1 MANDRFVVEDFIP
14 QDKPEITTDMVD
26 KLAYE
31 EANTMPAGRATTDGT
46 DRRMSVM
53 GAALDSK
60 DPNVQMERYNQIM
73 GDLTRDG
80 YSQALVDIKDI
91 AKQREGRLA
100 KLSVGNLLTDGS
112 FSNLPPEQAIGG
124 YKKYL
129 QDTNEANLDVLYALN
144 SYMQAEEQDPESNS
158 VKEQYGIDGVRQ
170 MVEHKA
176 NVQAMTNDWYREND
190 YSYSRLTVGLIPSL
204 LLYVD
209 SVALQKELSQF
220 EKASNQEISLGNKA
234 KGLVIPSSIKRT
246 MLQALDRMAI
256 EDPAKY
262 EEVVGTLIS
271 SMRDSSNVLIRND
284 GDASIRV
291 EEVLAGDE
299 GYATWMAALDNVASW
314 VDVLML
320 GGVVRGIKNL
330 IKSGGKLRVGT
341 PTGKLRHAGVY
352 TQAGFSQ
359 ELIKHAMAAEVA
371 KKNVVNNV
379 APASAAKITSN
390 TNADMTRAM
399 YEMASRDPE
408 AAKAFFG
415 TDSVADVVADAHAP
429 QIGRIDGAVESKVY
443 VPDKSVLAE
452 VLDEGNPL
460 LHNEADRA
468 RALENIKKDF
478 SNAGE
483 LKLIPNMTTIET
495 EAGEIILKEG
505 DSITQTAGKVYVNAA
520 FLLRGSGYKSVDN
533 IKDIAE
539 ISFAKRG
546 ITKDRVTVMR
556 KRTDGVYYQLADDVV
571 FERAARAAS
580 DIKKKGELVSTG
592 KKEPPRAMVS
602 REDMLRRG
610 DVNKETFSKAP
621 KQKVSVTHREDGLTT
636 TLDQGMTIV
645 HGSGNPKLTI
655 NDIEIIRSKGQKQGK
670 KGRIYGGLYGTSLK
684 DAHQARGY
692 AEMMGGT
699 PTLYG
704 INIKTGTKV
713 LEKTGDITRLSK
725 SYIEDL
731 LKDGYGVVTG
741 KDIRGRTE
749 HVVIDK
755 NAIQDMSILG
765 SDLEHVSSASKN
777 IPKPLDEFMIVV
789 KDEFNLGYHD
799 VIGDAKVG
807 EKSLSE
813 IRVGHNWF
821 DRLFATWKYPGGTD
835 SGWGSLNQH
844 FFDAASTFKDKFMD
858 QALGFA
864 KDRASTITRIMMEDG
879 KRLDK
884 NFQKF
889 TATEQR
895 AMVDYFI
902 KANKEQLAFNPEEAL
917 ANGWS
922 YDMIKHAYDFRRVW
936 DEIYGLEN
944 IDAVR
949 TFHNEGYTKF
959 IDRSNGGTDL
969 LVKELKKNQIGQY
982 SDYAGMDVLDTEKN
996 VVRKISKDELDRLY
1010 KTGGFVAQ
1018 IRRPIDVDGQAAKFV
1033 ITRNQ
1038 AGYSF
1043 SRALRDDDVVIGY
1056 NPGYY
1061 AVRYKDPWF
1070 ITRKIYDNKG
1080 NYLYE
1085 AALGT
1090 AKNRREAEFLTQ
1102 NLMNRELE
1110 GSYHVDDFKVR
1121 EGRNIDPVL
1130 RQQYN
1135 MDMHM
1140 AGGRSAQ
1147 RSRGEQLLL
1156 TVNSID
1162 NLGFDHIESPMES
1175 LVHSI
1180 KSISERISTREWFD
1194 TSKTRLLD
1202 SFSDFLPTDE
1212 FGRPRFPSSVTE
1224 IQNYNRIEGGEIKV
1238 AAARSAYN
1246 YIHGMEGA
1254 WINQIDELFKSLMHG
1269 AALKMAT
1276 ASIKHSGKAGKAMSY
1291 AEGALRWASKQ
1302 APIGV
1307 LNKLATISFLHS
1319 RPIRQFYLNAM
1330 QSLQLAGISNYDWF
1344 FRKGTPQF
1352 VAMTMRMAGDTPPD
1366 KIIKA
1371 CGWTRPEFE
1380 KHFRG
1385 FIKSGFPYALDQQN
1399 MMRGILLDMADRQ
1412 TKSKVYQAVTTPLHV
1427 SRRLGSDAGEYVN
1440 MLSAYLSFAD
1450 KAKRIG
1456 KDISN
1461 ADTLAEVQSSARN
1474 FTGNMN
1480 AAGDMPYN
1488 HNMLAPL
1495 FKFQQISHKLALT
1508 MVTNQHLTFPEKARL
1523 AVTNLALFGL
1533 PISVAVE
1540 SGVTELYPDDP
1551 MARNLFMEGLYS
1563 FMSNEMIKL
1572 VSGSDTRLD
1581 FSSTLSPF
1589 NLSVAHTAKAILTTD
1604 VPTLMSKSAGAGMLF
1619 GNNPVL
1625 SNFAKELLNWI
1636 VPQEGML
1643 DSDIEDVARAGLMTL
1658 KGVDDM
1664 FKIKY
1669 ILENSQIKNS
1679 QGQIIDYNA
1688 DRIATLGA
1696 LAGIDPIEISRNRGV
1711 QSALYDD
1718 HVNRKE
1724 NVKAFYKSLS
1734 AQMSM
1739 RGMDVHDI
1747 KRMQQAYAI
1756 GYKMFRKDPK
1766 FFEEWTKAVD
1776 EGAASSEW
1784 DMYIRV
1790 YEQLN
1795 TGNLDKTIEMT
1806 RNLPDTPQRDAMLSS
1821 LEGLKGVAAFNEEE

>member
-14 QDKPEITTDMVD
+14 QDRPEITTDMVD

-91 AKQREGRLA
+91 AKQREERLA

-176 NVQAMTNDWYREND
+176 NVQAMANDWYREND
-190 YSYSRLTVGLIPSL
+190 YSASRLTVGLIPSL
-204 LLYVD
+204 LPFVD

-220 EKASNQEISLGNKA
+220 EEASNQEISLGNKA

-262 EEVVGTLIS
+262 EEVAGTLIS

-299 GYATWMAALDNVASW
+299 GYATWMAALDNVAAGA
-314 VDVLML
+314 DVLML

-408 AAKAFFG
+408 AAKTFFG

-429 QIGRIDGAVESKVY
+429 QIGRLDGAVESKVY

-452 VLDEGNPL
+452 VLGEGNPL

-483 LKLIPNMTTIET
+483 LKLMPNMTTIET
-495 EAGEIILKEG
+495 EAGEVVLKEG
-505 DSITQTAGKVYVNAA
+505 DAITQTAGKVYVNAA
-520 FLLRGSGYKSVDN
+520 YLLRGSGYKSVDN

-546 ITKDRVTVMR
+546 ITKDRITVMR
-556 KRTDGVYYQLADDVV
+556 KRTDGVYYPLADDVV

-580 DIKKKGELVSTG
+580 DIAERDKRAAFAKGPGDNIVAGSKRDMFRQGPGIPEGSKRNMFAEGPTAKKPDTILDGSK
-592 KKEPPRAMVS
+592 RAEALRGPTQAPEEVAAS
-602 REDMLRRG
+602 RAA
-610 DVNKETFSKAP
+610 KSKA
-621 KQKVSVTHREDGLTT
+621 KA
-636 TLDQGMTIV
+636 
-645 HGSGNPKLTI
+645 
-655 NDIEIIRSKGQKQGK
+655 K
-670 KGRIYGGLYGTSLK
+670 KAAK
-684 DAHQARGY
+684 AVP
-692 AEMMGGT
+692 E
-699 PTLYG
+699 
-704 INIKTGTKV
+704 
-713 LEKTGDITRLSK
+713 
-725 SYIEDL
+725 
-731 LKDGYGVVTG
+731 
-741 KDIRGRTE
+741 
-749 HVVIDK
+749 
-755 NAIQDMSILG
+755 
-765 SDLEHVSSASKN
+765 
-777 IPKPLDEFMIVV
+777 PLDEFMIVV
-789 KDEFNLGYHD
+789 RDEFNLGYHD

-813 IRVGHNWF
+813 IRVGHNWW
-821 DRLFATWKYPGGTD
+821 DRLFATWKYSGGTD

-884 NFQKF
+884 SFQKF
-889 TATEQR
+889 TATEQKTL
-895 AMVDYFI
+895 VDYFI

-969 LVKELKKNQIGQY
+969 LVKELKKNQLGQY

-1121 EGRNIDPVL
+1121 EGRNVDPVL

-1276 ASIKHSGKAGKAMSY
+1276 ASIKHSGKTGKAMSY
-1291 AEGALRWASKQ
+1291 AEGALRWASKK
-1302 APIGV
+1302 APVGV

-1319 RPIRQFYLNAM
+1319 RPIRQFYMNAM

-1352 VAMTMRMAGDTPPD
+1352 VAITMRMAGDTPPD

-1385 FIKSGFPYALDQQN
+1385 FVKSGFPYALDQQN

-1450 KAKRIG
+1450 KAKRAG

-1508 MVTNQHLTFPEKARL
+1508 MVTNQHLTPMEKARL

-1533 PISVAVE
+1533 PISAAVE

-1572 VSGSDTRLD
+1572 VSGSGTRLD

-1589 NLSVAHTAKAILTTD
+1589 NLSVAQTAKSILTTD

-1625 SNFAKELLNWI
+1625 ANFAKELLNWI

-1643 DSDIEDVARAGLMTL
+1643 DSDIEDVARAGLLTL

-1696 LAGIDPIEISRNRGV
+1696 IAGIDPIEISRNRGV

-1718 HVNRKE
+1718 QVNRKE